1 MTTEEPR
8 LALVILS
15 HNRCAELRATLAAF
29 RAAPEWLEIIVV
41 DNGSTDGSAAMVR
54 AEFPQVKLIANPDNR
69 GTGGRNQGFAAARA
83 EVVVT
88 LDDDSTVAPELLPAI
103 ADWFAAHPLVAAV
116 GLRVLLADGSE
127 EPWFAWPRCGD
138 EEHGYRSPSLM
149 TCGAAFRKDAVLAL
163 GGFWEPYQ
171 VYVEERDLCT
181 RLIAA
186 GWEVRYLPRW
196 LAHHRRS
203 PAVRSDARFVY
214 FVTRNTTWY
223 ILRNFSWSVAP
234 GKLLRWK
241 LRSLGLGLRCG
252 EPLAWL
258 RGWCAGICGCRA
270 ALATRQVVPRE
281 HLAAVD
287 GRFQGKD

>member
-1 MTTEEPR
+1 MTTDLPR

-15 HNRCAELRATLAAF
+15 HNRCDELRATLAVY
-29 RAAPEWLEIIVV
+29 RAMPAWLEVIVV

-54 AEFPQVKLIANPDNR
+54 TEFPALQLIANAENR

-103 ADWFAAHPLVAAV
+103 AEYFAAHPRVAAA

-127 EPWFAWPRCGD
+127 EPWFVWSRRGD
-138 EEHGYRSPSLM
+138 DEHGFLSPALM
-149 TCGAAFRKDAVLAL
+149 TCGAAFRREAVLAL

-186 GWEVRYLPRW
+186 GHEVRYMPRW
-196 LAHHRRS
+196 TAVHRRS
-203 PAVRSDARFVY
+203 PRVRSDARFVY
-214 FVTRNTTWY
+214 MVTRNTMWY
-223 ILRNFSWSVAP
+223 ILRNFSWPAAL
-234 GKLLRWK
+234 GKLFRWK

-258 RGWCAGICGCRA
+258 RGWCAGLLGCGA
-270 ALATRQVVPRE
+270 ALATRQPVPPAYR
-281 HLAAVD
+281 AAVD
-287 GRFQGKD
+287 GR